1 MDTTGIIASGTQLKK
16 LISKKSEPA
25 QRRYQLRP
33 VELNILLLLHA
44 NPGLDTAKDIMRQL
58 HVSKAHVSQSLDHL
72 KNGGFICLQED
83 LQDRRVIHIQLRQIA
98 IDAAE
103 EMQAIYAECW
113 NLAFRNVSPEEVSV
127 LLRVAQKMSD
137 NISAALAEG

>member
-25 QRRYQLRP
+25 QHRYHLRP

-44 NPGLDTAKDIMRQL
+44 NPHIDTAKDIMNRL

-72 KNGGFICLQED
+72 KSGGFISLLED
-83 LQDRRVIHIQLRQIA
+83 PQDRRVFHIQL
-98 IDAAE
+98 
-103 EMQAIYAECW
+103 
-113 NLAFRNVSPEEVSV
+113 
-127 LLRVAQKMSD
+127 
-137 NISAALAEG
+137 

>member
-25 QRRYQLRP
+25 QRKYRLRP

-44 NPGLDTAKDIMRQL
+44 DPHMDTAKDIMNRL

-72 KNGGFICLQED
+72 KSGGFISLWED
-83 LQDRRVIHIQLRQIA
+83 PQDRRVFHIQLRQSA
-98 IDAAE
+98 IDAAL
-103 EMQAIYAECW
+103 EMQTVYAECW
-113 NLAFRNVSPEEVSV
+113 ALAVRNISPEEVSV

-137 NISAALAEG
+137 NISLALAEG

>member
-25 QRRYQLRP
+25 QRKYRLRP

-44 NPGLDTAKDIMRQL
+44 NPHLDTAKDIMNRL

-72 KNGGFICLQED
+72 KSGGFISLWED
-83 LQDRRVIHIQLRQIA
+83 PQDRRVFHIHLRQSA
-98 IDAAE
+98 IDAAL
-103 EMQAIYAECW
+103 EMQAVYAECW
-113 NLAFRNVSPEEVSV
+113 ALAVRNISPEEVSV
-127 LLRVAQKMSD
+127 LLQVAQKMSD
-137 NISAALAEG
+137 NISLALAEG